1 MCTAI
6 NFKKQSNYF
15 GRNLDYEHS
24 FGENITITPRNYEF
38 SFRNSEKC
46 DNHYAMIGMATVVDN
61 YPLYFDAT
69 NEKGLSVAGL
79 SFPYFAEYMPK
90 QGGKVNVASFEFI
103 PWILARC
110 DSVAC
115 VRETL
120 KNVNITKESF
130 STQLETTPLHWII
143 GDRTGTLTVEQ
154 TAKGLNVY
162 ENSAGVLT
170 NSPDFSKQMFN
181 LNNYVHLSAKE
192 PTNTF
197 ASNLGLKIYSRGMGA
212 TGLPGDFSSM
222 SRFVRATFIK
232 HNSVCGDNEVEAVNQ
247 FFHIM
252 NSVSQ
257 PRGCSFSDRG
267 SEITHYTSCCNTDKC
282 IYYYTTYNNLSINAV
297 DMFKENLNKK
307 ELITFNMVKTKSFHM
322 QN

>member
-6 NFKKQSNYF
+6 NFKKQCNYF
-15 GRNLDYEHS
+15 GRNLDYEHT
-24 FGENITITPRNYEF
+24 FGENITVTPRNYEF
-38 SFRNSEKC
+38 NFRNSEKC
-46 DNHYAMIGMATVVDN
+46 ESHYAMIGIATVVDN

-69 NEKGLSVAGL
+69 NEKGLSIAGL

-90 QGGKVNVASFEFI
+90 QGGKINVASFEFI
-103 PWILARC
+103 PWILSRC

-143 GDRTGTLTVEQ
+143 GDKTGTLTVEQ

-170 NSPDFSKQMFN
+170 NSPDFNKQMFN
-181 LNNYVHLSAKE
+181 LNNYINLSAKE
-192 PTNTF
+192 PSNTF
-197 ASNLGLKIYSRGMGA
+197 ASNLNLKAYSKGMGA
-212 TGLPGDFSSM
+212 IGLPGDFSSM
-222 SRFVRATFIK
+222 SRFVRAAFIK

-252 NSVSQ
+252 NSVNQ

-282 IYYYTTYNNLSINAV
+282 IYYYTTYNNSSINAV

-307 ELITFNMVKTKSFHM
+307 ELITFNIIKTKSFHM